1 MFSKKGRVF
10 LFKKRIAPFKVII
23 PLNGHEDI
31 FFNMNKKEDAG
42 IDGLNFGKRKVQ
54 KVRHSYTVIIPKALA
69 GILGLK
75 EGDSIG
81 FVLTGERQLVLQM
94 EGIHS
99 EAK

>member
-1 MFSKKGRVF
+1 LFSKKGGVF
-10 LFKKRIAPFKVII
+10 FFKKRIAPFKSILH
-23 PLNGHEDI
+23 LNNPGNI
-31 FFNMNKKEDAG
+31 LIYMNKS
-42 IDGLNFGKRKVQ
+42 IDMGKLDFGTRKVQ
-54 KVRHSYTVIIPKALA
+54 KVRHSYTIIIPKALA

-94 EGIHS
+94 EEMHS

>member
-1 MFSKKGRVF
+1 MFSKKGGVF
-10 LFKKRIAPFKVII
+10 LFKNRIAPFKAII
-23 PLNGHEDI
+23 HLNNRGDI
-31 FFNMNKKEDAG
+31 LIYMNKG
-42 IDGLNFGKRKVQ
+42 IDMGKLDFGTRKVQ

-94 EGIHS
+94 EEIHS

>member
-1 MFSKKGRVF
+1 
-10 LFKKRIAPFKVII
+10 L
-23 PLNGHEDI
+23 D
-31 FFNMNKKEDAG
+31 
-42 IDGLNFGKRKVQ
+42 FGTRKVQ

-94 EGIHS
+94 EELHS

>member
-10 LFKKRIAPFKVII
+10 LFKKRVAPFKAII
-23 PLNGHEDI
+23 HLNNHGDI
-31 FFNMNKKEDAG
+31 LIYMNKS
-42 IDGLNFGKRKVQ
+42 IDMDKLDFGTRKVQ

-81 FVLTGERQLVLQM
+81 FLLTEERQLVLQM
-94 EGIHS
+94 EEIHS

>member
-1 MFSKKGRVF
+1 
-10 LFKKRIAPFKVII
+10 
-23 PLNGHEDI
+23 
-31 FFNMNKKEDAG
+31 MNKRGDVGMDELD
-42 IDGLNFGKRKVQ
+42 FGKRKIQ

-94 EGIHS
+94 EEMHS
-99 EAK
+99 ESK